1 MSQILFI
8 IFYYSNLKNTQLNQI
23 LWQPFYR
30 MGNILKLAQFDD
42 FFSLKCSQSWTNM
55 LLSVRWA
62 VWNVISVAGHFIF
75 TPRSCKATDKKVA
88 TWEIIFCEKGL
99 VTIDNSGRGTR
110 ELKYPRI
117 IVPARQRCNPF
128 IIHIHKH
135 LDLSNSSGSQSNEY
149 ESNLYEAAWAKHW
162 TTQSVWDR

>member
-1 MSQILFI
+1 
-8 IFYYSNLKNTQLNQI
+8 
-23 LWQPFYR
+23 
-30 MGNILKLAQFDD
+30 
-42 FFSLKCSQSWTNM
+42 M

-62 VWNVISVAGHFIF
+62 VWNVISVARYFIY
-75 TPRSCKATDKKVA
+75 TPGSCKVTEKTVG
-88 TWEIIFCEKGL
+88 TWEIIFAEKGL

-149 ESNLYEAAWAKHW
+149 EFNLYEAAWAKHW
-162 TTQSVWDR
+162 TTQAVRDRWGHSSVSTSSAYHVTGETRRPILLYSNHNLPAFFVLWRVQLKL